1 MSVLIELIL
10 SWEKSISKE
19 NTKKSAEGKAQ
30 KIPRINKLI
39 LKKLIFFYFLQD
51 DYIFINKNRIKYYFH
66 LK

>member
-51 DYIFINKNRIKYYFH
+51 EYLDFH
-66 LK
+66 QQKSN